1 MWTPQ
6 TCTCH
11 VLPMFLLCK
20 GNSPKNLLLLAYI
33 HALSSMRLCLVSIL
47 WSLPLSLRIQSW
59 ELLWPMALPGSG
71 AAVPALAGSDMLWL
85 SRSCVTKSR
94 NGCHSCSVCQLWK
107 SSAFVLLKQCTCLVL
122 GLNWANSVG
131 QHAVLWQSSSCSSV
145 LERSCKTNTCLFK
158 NWYLKTRAALPGAQC
173 PPVNSLGER
182 DPGVEQGL
190 LPSSQTARMPLWWE
204 PGYNTLS
211 PDLIAPPPWRVVRG
225 MLTCLPPL

>member
-11 VLPMFLLCK
+11 VLPVFLLCK

-33 HALSSMRLCLVSIL
+33 HALSSMRLCLVCIL

-122 GLNWANSVG
+122 GLSWATLWDSTQCCGKAAAAPVCSKG
-131 QHAVLWQSSSCSSV
+131 LVKPTHAFLRIGISKQELLC
-145 LERSCKTNTCLFK
+145 
-158 NWYLKTRAALPGAQC
+158 
-173 PPVNSLGER
+173 
-182 DPGVEQGL
+182 QGL
-190 LPSSQTARMPLWWE
+190 SAPQLTPWGKETLEWSRVCFPAPKQLGCLCDGNQVTTLCPLTSLPHLL
-204 PGYNTLS
+204 G
-211 PDLIAPPPWRVVRG
+211 V
-225 MLTCLPPL
+225 